1 MEFDISQIG
10 NNIAYQSSQT
20 KVNNAQEGLGSS
32 ESQNTDSSID
42 SNSKQ
47 ARLSLVESTKES
59 DFAVDKLVNEE
70 QDLDSALSEVS
81 DFVQAQNRDL
91 NFSFDEKS
99 QRSIIQVTD
108 KESGDLIRQ
117 IPSEE
122 ILKLAER
129 IDKLRTDAGKAVGV
143 LINRE
148 V

>member
-20 KVNNAQEGLGSS
+20 KVNSAQESLDSS
-32 ESQNTDSSID
+32 KSQNTDSSID

-47 ARLSLVESTKES
+47 AKLSLVESTKES